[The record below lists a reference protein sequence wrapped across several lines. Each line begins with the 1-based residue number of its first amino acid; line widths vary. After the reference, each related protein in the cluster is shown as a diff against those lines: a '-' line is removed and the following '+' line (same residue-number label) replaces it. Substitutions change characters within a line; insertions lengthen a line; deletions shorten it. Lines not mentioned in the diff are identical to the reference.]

1 MRRNEQIILI
11 VLLFVFIYLLSLNP
25 GGLDITDEY
34 ISLLPSVLLLVASL
48 YGAKNTSGLYG
59 VLAMFMVGVSL
70 ALVAGELNTLN
81 VIIPDWLLNHT
92 ITLEYLQAGVIL
104 LSTVVGIAFKG

>member
-1 MRRNEQIILI
+1 MRRNDQIILI
-11 VLLFVFIYLLSLNP
+11 VMLIVFVYLFSLNP

-34 ISLLPSVLLLVASL
+34 ISLLPSVLLLVFSL
-48 YGAKNTSGLYG
+48 YGAKNTGGLYG
-59 VLAMFMVGVSL
+59 VLAFFMVGLSL

-104 LSTVVGIAFKG
+104 LSTVVGIVFKG

>member
-1 MRRNEQIILI
+1 MHRNEQIILI
-11 VLLFVFIYLLSLNP
+11 VVLFVFIYFFSLNP

-34 ISLLPSVLLLVASL
+34 LSLLPSVILLVASL
-48 YGAKNTSGLYG
+48 YGAKNTNGLYG

-104 LSTVVGIAFKG
+104 LSTVLGIAFK